1 MTNSKNTKHALLAS
15 ILSVVLCCAMLIGS
29 TFAWFTDS
37 ASTAVNK
44 IQAGTLDVAL
54 EMKDASGSWV
64 TAEGQTLNWKKAAGA
79 PAGEAVLWE
88 PGCTYELPELRVR
101 NNGSLALKYKL
112 VVTGIV
118 GDAKLLEAIDFTYGD
133 GIDLNAEVPLAPKA
147 STESIVIK
155 GHMKEI
161 SGNEYQGLSID
172 GIGITV
178 VAKQDTVEYDSFNN
192 RYDAEAPFNFPT
204 NQAVKVESGFY
215 YDASASAFYITS
227 ADGFVAFTN
236 YTGSMKNSTLYLC
249 VNVDLEGKTI
259 TQMDGANE
267 RYSGM
272 VIDGQGFTVSNMTI
286 NGSAQGGLFTRC
298 TQITEIKNIT
308 FYKASVT
315 STGINVAVITG
326 QVYNSLVLDNVNV
339 TNSVIAAPYKAASLI
354 GAVYDE
360 NPNKATT
367 VTLRNCDVSATTVK
381 ATRYDFGTCGMVA
394 FVYERDG
401 ESVVFE
407 NSKLANSTLDVSQ
420 ITSTDYALHA
430 WAYYDGND
438 SEGCID
444 EASGLTVI
452 DCAVKEK

>member
-192 RYDAEAPFNFPT
+192 RYDANSEYAVYAT
-204 NQAVKVESGFY
+204 DADSLQAALNSGFPVVLQN
-215 YDASASAFYITS
+215 DISV
-227 ADGFVAFTN
+227 DG
-236 YTGSMKNSTLYLC
+236 
-249 VNVDLEGKTI
+249 
-259 TQMDGANE
+259 
-267 RYSGM
+267 
-272 VIDGQGFTVSNMTI
+272 GFTVTTPGTVVDLNGHNITSNAPADNQHSIAFKVSGDNANLTI
-286 NGSAQGGLFTRC
+286 KGDGNVRAEGSVTGANIAVWATNGGQVRIEGGNYSNSDESDLIYASYGQGTNKASRIEIYGGTFSSVRGSDNQGGMQPTCVRLLNMKNESPAG
-298 TQITEIKNIT
+298 QIEVYGGT
-308 FYKASVT
+308 FVDFDVRKSDDWPQNNP
-315 STGINVAVITG
+315 TG
-326 QVYNSLVLDNVNV
+326 SW
-339 TNSVIAAPYKAASLI
+339 IAAGYR
-354 GAVYDE
+354 AVE
-360 NPNKATT
+360 T
-367 VTLRNCDVSATTVK
+367 VTDGISSFTV
-381 ATRYDFGTCGMVA
+381 VA
-394 FVYERDG
+394 D
-401 ESVVFE
+401 
-407 NSKLANSTLDVSQ
+407 
-420 ITSTDYALHA
+420 
-430 WAYYDGND
+430 
-438 SEGCID
+438 
-444 EASGLTVI
+444 
-452 DCAVKEK
+452 